1 MARLDPLGDFRAE
14 LRAPMRWLLLFRF
27 ISNTGVRFAY
37 SFLDAIARGTGLSN
51 GQLGAVLALRDLSG
65 AAAPAVGAFTQRAG
79 TVRAMGLGASLA
91 TVSYFVA
98 TAGATGFVIGMV
110 LSGIGKIA
118 FDVGMNTWVG
128 DVVAYE
134 RRARASGLVEMA
146 WATAAL
152 VGLPLCGVLIDQI
165 GWQAAPAL
173 LGVAGIAPVIAI
185 NRLHGTSVAHVP
197 VEGVRLVFDRT
208 AIGALIGFNAMTLAS
223 QFLIVG
229 HGLWLDRA
237 YGLEATQIGLA
248 VISIGVIEA
257 IASTATAT
265 FTDQLGKRRAV
276 LGGTSLMLV
285 ACAVFTI
292 SPSPPLLLGLV
303 ILAVAF
309 LGFEFAFVSALPLLA
324 ELDPVS
330 RAKMVGLALGMST
343 VMRAAGSPIG
353 IAVFDNEGWGVL
365 MGLAAAGAAI
375 AIAAFGF
382 LVTEP
387 SSTPPIDVVN

>member
-1 MARLDPLGDFRAE
+1 
-14 LRAPMRWLLLFRF
+14 MRWLLLFRF

-37 SFLDAIARGTGLSN
+37 TFLDAIARGTGLSN

-65 AAAPAVGAFTQRAG
+65 AAAPAVGKFTQRSG
-79 TVRAMGLGASLA
+79 TVRAMGIGSSLA
-91 TVSYFVA
+91 TVSYFIA
-98 TAGATGFVIGMV
+98 TAGSTGFVIGMV

-134 RRARASGLVEMA
+134 RRARASGLVELA
-146 WATAAL
+146 WAAAAL

-173 LGVAGIAPVIAI
+173 LGIAGIAPMIAI

-197 VEGVRLVFDRT
+197 VDDVKLMFTKT
-208 AIGALIGFNAMTLAS
+208 AVGALIGFNAMTLAS

-229 HGLWLDRA
+229 HGLWLDDA
-237 YGLEATQIGLA
+237 YDLDATQIGLA
-248 VISIGVIEA
+248 VISIGAIEA

-265 FTDQLGKRRAV
+265 FTDRLGKRRAV
-276 LGGTSLMLV
+276 LGGVSLMSV
-285 ACAVFTI
+285 ACLVFAV
-292 SPSPPLLLGLV
+292 SPSPPLFLGLGL
-303 ILAVAF
+303 LATAF
-309 LGFEFAFVSALPLLA
+309 LGFEFAFVSSLPLLA

-343 VMRAAGSPIG
+343 IMRAAGSPIG
-353 IAVFDNEGWGVL
+353 IEVFDSSGWSTL
-365 MGLAAAGAAI
+365 M
-375 AIAAFGF
+375 AIAAITAAVAIASFAF
-382 LVTEP
+382 LVVEP
-387 SSTPPIDVVN
+387 DTISSADVVN

>member
-65 AAAPAVGAFTQRAG
+65 AAAPAVGSFAQRSG
-79 TVRAMGLGASLA
+79 TVRVMGIGATLA
-91 TVSYFVA
+91 TLSYFVA
-98 TAGATGFVIGMV
+98 TAGATGFIIGMIV
-110 LSGIGKIA
+110 SGIGKIA

-134 RRARASGLVEMA
+134 RRARASGLVELA
-146 WATAAL
+146 WAAAAL
-152 VGLPLCGVLIDQI
+152 VGLPLCGVLIDQF

-173 LGVAGIAPVIAI
+173 LGLAGLAPMLAI

-197 VEGVRLVFDRT
+197 VENVRLAFDRT

-229 HGLWLDRA
+229 HGLWLDDA
-237 YGLEATQIGLA
+237 YGLDATQIGLA

-265 FTDQLGKRRAV
+265 FTDALGKRRAV
-276 LGGTSLMLV
+276 LGGLTLMLLACVLFV
-285 ACAVFTI
+285 AN
-292 SPSPPLLLGLV
+292 PSPPLALGLAN
-303 ILAVAF
+303 LAVAF
-309 LGFEFAFVSALPLLA
+309 LGFEFALVSTLPLLA

-330 RAKMVGLALGMST
+330 RAKMLGLALGSST

-353 IAVFDNEGWGVL
+353 IALFDNAGWGAL
-365 MGLAAAGAAI
+365 MLAAAVAALV
-375 AIAAFGF
+375 AIAAIGA
-382 LVTEP
+382 LVVEP
-387 SSTPPIDVVN
+387 ATDASIDVLN

>member
-14 LRAPMRWLLLFRF
+14 LRAPMRWLLFFRF
-27 ISNTGVRFAY
+27 VSNTGVRFAY

-65 AAAPAVGAFTQRAG
+65 AAAPAVGKFTQRSG

-98 TAGATGFVIGMV
+98 TAGATGFVIGMIM
-110 LSGIGKIA
+110 SGIGKIA

-146 WATAAL
+146 WAAAAL
-152 VGLPLCGVLIDQI
+152 VGLPLCGVLIDQF

-173 LGVAGIAPVIAI
+173 LGVAGIAPMLAI

-197 VEGVRLVFDRT
+197 TEDVKLVFDRT
-208 AIGALIGFNAMTLAS
+208 AIGALIGFNAITLAS

-229 HGLWLDRA
+229 HGLWLDDA
-237 YGLEATQIGLA
+237 YGLDPTQIGLA
-248 VISIGVIEA
+248 VISIGAIEA
-257 IASTATAT
+257 MASTATAT
-265 FTDQLGKRRAV
+265 FTDRLGKRRAV
-276 LGGTSLMLV
+276 LGGVSLMAA
-285 ACAVFTI
+285 ACIVFAVSAT
-292 SPSPPLLLGLV
+292 PPLALGLAL
-303 ILAVAF
+303 LATAF
-309 LGFEFAFVSALPLLA
+309 LGFEFAFVSSLPLLA

-343 VMRAAGSPIG
+343 IMRAAGSPIG
-353 IAVFDNEGWGVL
+353 IEVFDSSGWSAL
-365 MGLAAAGAAI
+365 MAVAAGVA
-375 AIAAFGF
+375 
-382 LVTEP
+382 LVGIVSFALLVVEP
-387 SSTPPIDVVN
+387 ASDSPTGVVN